1 MGTTKMKKEEII
13 VLLQDIYNKIPEGMK
28 DQLEGQIPVMRDH
41 LPILHDYLIIKD
53 AIAFS
58 QYIMNKQE
66 GEIKQLKEIARKLA
80 ERAGTTP
87 PAYDE

>member
-1 MGTTKMKKEEII
+1 
-13 VLLQDIYNKIPEGMK
+13 
-28 DQLEGQIPVMRDH
+28 
-41 LPILHDYLIIKD
+41 
-53 AIAFS
+53 
-58 QYIMNKQE
+58 MNKQE